1 MQIAG
6 SVLLLIFAFT
16 MLGSQV
22 FHDSGAKAEAAYQEG
37 VSATDFHTLMRA
49 ARRWVQAN
57 PGYTGALSRANLA
70 PYMPAGLNVSAPV
83 QVWVGQGVS
92 YVWAPPGANATPSRI
107 TSNRD
112 LPQTIGYARG
122 GRLYN
127 PFNGSQTI
135 PLPGVIPDGA
145 TVYVG

>member
-6 SVLLLIFAFT
+6 FVLLLVVAFS

-22 FHDSGAKAEAAYQEG
+22 FQDSAAKAETAYQEG
-37 VSATDFHTLMRA
+37 VSATDFHTLMSA
-49 ARRWVQAN
+49 ARRWAQAN
-57 PGYTGALSRANLA
+57 PGYTGALSRAHLA
-70 PYMPAGLNVSAPV
+70 PYMPAGLNISAPV

-92 YVWAPPGANATPSRI
+92 YVWAPPGTNATPSRI

-122 GRLYN
+122 GWLYN
-127 PFNGSQTI
+127 PFNGSQSI
-135 PLPGVIPDGA
+135 PLPGVIPEGS